1 MLARL
6 EPASS
11 LLLVVDVQEKLA
23 AAVPKDAVDRL
34 VQNACILLEAARAVG
49 ARVVATEQYPKGLGP
64 TLPAIA
70 EKLAAL
76 GVAPIPKLD
85 FSALDDGRVALAVV
99 APARPRAVVVVG
111 MEAHVCVFQTARD
124 LVARGFATYVVD
136 DAVAS
141 RREENR
147 LAGLALAERAGAV
160 RTVAE
165 AVAFDWVRRAEGP
178 IFKEVSKLVR

>member
-23 AAVPKDAVDRL
+23 AAMPPDALERL
-34 VQNACILLEAARAVG
+34 VRNACILLEAARLLGV
-49 ARVVATEQYPKGLGP
+49 RVVATEQYPKGLGP
-64 TLPAIA
+64 TVPRVA

-76 GVAPIPKLD
+76 SVAPLDKLD
-85 FSALDDGRVALAVV
+85 FSALDDARVAHAVTSPV
-99 APARPRAVVVVG
+99 RPRSVVVVG
-111 MEAHVCVFQTARD
+111 MESHVCVFQSARD
-124 LVARGFATYVVD
+124 LAARGYATYVVD

-147 LAGLALAERAGAV
+147 VAGLRLAERAGAT
-160 RTVAE
+160 RTVTE
-165 AVAFDWVRRAEGP
+165 TVVFDWVRRAEGAV
-178 IFKEVSKLVR
+178 FKQVSALVR